1 MNLQLTILSKLRNVH
16 PRLLPLDTLWQQ
28 TRMSLVPQPSRPDF
42 NQALRVLED
51 DKKQIVVV
59 TNEDLGD
66 RAKITDDGIARHEEA
81 NS

>member
-1 MNLQLTILSKLRNVH
+1 MNLQLQILTSLRRVH
-16 PRLLPLDTLWQQ
+16 PRLMPVETLWAEV
-28 TRMSLVPQPSRPDF
+28 RMASMPQPSRPEF

-59 TNEDLGD
+59 KGEDRE

>member
-1 MNLQLTILSKLRNVH
+1 MSIQLQILTSLRRVH
-16 PRLLPLDTLWQQ
+16 PRLMPVETLWAEV
-28 TRMSLVPQPSRPDF
+28 RMASVPQPSRSEF

-51 DKKQIVVV
+51 DKKQILVI
-59 TNEDLGD
+59 NGEDLQ